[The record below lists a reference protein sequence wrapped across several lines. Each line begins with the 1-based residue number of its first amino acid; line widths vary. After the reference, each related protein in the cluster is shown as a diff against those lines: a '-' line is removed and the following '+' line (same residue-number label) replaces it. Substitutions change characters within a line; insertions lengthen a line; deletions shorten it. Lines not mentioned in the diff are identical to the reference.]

1 VLKSF
6 YGDHLETP
14 ADLEIAALSPPTK
27 TETIKQTI
35 DAHRESASCNICHR
49 KMDPLG
55 IALENF
61 DVMGRWR
68 DQYTDVSNY
77 STSKKK
83 SGRFPVD
90 TRTVHMDGRVF
101 NGPQGLKKILME
113 DEAKFS
119 RVFIENI
126 LSYAMARQLTF
137 LDRENLDQL
146 YKQSADTDFR
156 LRDILLAIVSSEY
169 FTKR

>member
-1 VLKSF
+1 
-6 YGDHLETP
+6 
-14 ADLEIAALSPPTK
+14 
-27 TETIKQTI
+27 
-35 DAHRESASCNICHR
+35 
-49 KMDPLG
+49 
-55 IALENF
+55 
-61 DVMGRWR
+61 
-68 DQYTDVSNY
+68 
-77 STSKKK
+77 
-83 SGRFPVD
+83 
-90 TRTVHMDGRVF
+90 MDGRVF